1 MKKLSS
7 KDIVRIMREEYEGR
21 LTSMLNEMEIFDS
34 RGTLILGKDLKVI
47 HEPSGFVYTVR
58 GVSGEPG
65 NAKIVLRAPEEPR
78 FEVDAE
84 KLTSIEPEITQPVS
98 VPPLQTDV
106 VEDADPEEDEEDD
119 KKDYGKK
126 AYPSEKSAPKQD
138 VGEVMFV
145 IDQKEFEKHYKEA

>member
-1 MKKLSS
+1 MKKLNS
-7 KDIVRIMREEYEGR
+7 KDIVRLMREEYEGR
-21 LTSMLNEMEIFDS
+21 LKSMLNEMEIFDS
-34 RGTLILGKDLKVI
+34 QGTLILGKDLKVI

-65 NAKIVLRAPEEPR
+65 NARIVLRAPEEPR
-78 FEVDAE
+78 FEVEQADQVDLE
-84 KLTSIEPEITQPVS
+84 KEPIIS
-98 VPPLQTDV
+98 VPPLRADV
-106 VEDADPEEDEEDD
+106 TEDVDPEVDDEEEN

-126 AYPSEKSAPKQD
+126 AHPSEKSAPIQD